1 MKVIWNPAP
10 GECLAERHAVTI
22 GVFDGV
28 HLGHRFVIEQTR
40 RLADSLDA
48 RLAVVTF
55 DPHPAQVVRPQSAPR
70 ILTGIEHRLELLDLL
85 GVDTTVV
92 IGFDVAQARER
103 ASDFVERV
111 MVKCLEASAVSVGAD
126 FHFGYRREGNIELL
140 AALGSRFDFE
150 VRALP
155 AVARVDDSTEAI
167 SSTAIRR
174 ALAVGD
180 VVKAAEMLGRHH
192 QVRGPVAKGDQR
204 GRSIGFPTANVDVRV
219 DRALPADGVYA
230 AWYSTPDGG
239 RHEAAANVG
248 KRPTFYDDADRSLV
262 EAHLIGF
269 SGDLYGQ
276 EGRVEFVD
284 LLRPER
290 RFDGIDALK
299 AQLEADVDAARGIL
313 RST

>member
-92 IGFDVAQARER
+92 IGFDVAQAQER

-111 MVKCLEASAVSVGAD
+111 MVKCLEVSAVSVGAD
-126 FHFGYRREGNIELL
+126 FHFGYRREGNIELARRPRQPVRFRGSG
-140 AALGSRFDFE
+140 AA
-150 VRALP
+150 
-155 AVARVDDSTEAI
+155 
-167 SSTAIRR
+167 
-174 ALAVGD
+174 
-180 VVKAAEMLGRHH
+180 
-192 QVRGPVAKGDQR
+192 
-204 GRSIGFPTANVDVRV
+204 
-219 DRALPADGVYA
+219 
-230 AWYSTPDGG
+230 GG
-239 RHEAAANVG
+239 RPRRMT
-248 KRPTFYDDADRSLV
+248 RPRRSLRPRSV
-262 EAHLIGF
+262 GLWPWVTW
-269 SGDLYGQ
+269 SGPP
-276 EGRVEFVD
+276 RCWA
-284 LLRPER
+284 
-290 RFDGIDALK
+290 GIT
-299 AQLEADVDAARGIL
+299 R
-313 RST
+313 

>member
-92 IGFDVAQARER
+92 IGFDVAQAQER

-111 MVKCLEASAVSVGAD
+111 MVKCLEVSAVSVGAD

-140 AALGSRFDFE
+140 GALGSRFGFE

-155 AVARVDDSTEAI
+155 AVARLDDSTEAI

-180 VVKAAEMLGRHH
+180 VVRAAEMLGRHH
-192 QVRGPVAKGDQR
+192 QVRGPVGKGDQR
-204 GRSIGFPTANVDVRV
+204 GRSIGFPTANIDVPV
-219 DRALPADGVYA
+219 ERALPADGVYA
-230 AWYSTPDGG
+230 AWYATPDGR
-239 RHEAAANVG
+239 RHEAAVNVG

-262 EAHLIGF
+262 EAHLIDF

-299 AQLEADVDAARGIL
+299 AQLATDVDAARGIL
-313 RST
+313 GSN